1 MYTCPMHPEVQK
13 NKPGSCPI
21 CGMALELVSPKK
33 DEESK
38 NNKKTENSEYYWM
51 LGRFWIGVILSL
63 PLIFIPMK
71 DLFQLIL
78 ATPVVIVCGWPFF
91 VRGFLSL
98 KNLKLNMFTL
108 ISMGVGTAYIYSIFK
123 GGYFEPA
130 AAITT
135 LVLLGQV
142 MELKARSRTNSAI
155 KQLLNLAP
163 PKAILIKEDQSE
175 SEVPVAH
182 IQVSNLLRVQ
192 PGAKIPVD
200 GIVISGHSSVDQSMV
215 TGESMPIEK
224 DKDDLLIGGTLNGT
238 GSFIM
243 RATKVGHETLLA
255 QIVDMVSKA
264 QRTKAPI
271 QKLADTVSS
280 YFVPIVILIALMTFF
295 TWYIFGPSPKIDFAI
310 LTSVAVL
317 IIACPCALGLATPM
331 SIMVGLGQGAKAG
344 ILVKN
349 SEALETL
356 SKINTLVIDKTG
368 TLTEGKP
375 SVSEIVVLNKNY
387 SESDILTF
395 SASLERGSEHPL
407 ANAIIN
413 FSKTKNI
420 KLEEPKNFKSL
431 TGLGVTG
438 NISGLDI
445 ALGNQKLMESLN
457 ITITPKNYIY
467 LAINNQLAGYLIIK
481 DKIKSDTPAVI
492 AALKKQNINII
503 MLTGDNAETAAAI
516 AKEAGIDDFKADILP
531 QHKFE
536 YIQELQKKG
545 LIVAMAGDG
554 VNDAPALTQANVGI
568 AMGKGT
574 DIAMESAGIVLVS
587 GSLMGILKAKKLSEA
602 ILTNIRQNLF
612 LAFIYNILA
621 IPVAAG
627 IFYPFFGILLSPVI
641 ASAAMSLSSVS
652 VIVNALRLSN
662 LRKTS
667 FE

>member
-481 DKIKSDTPAVI
+481 DKIRYTSRNRCF
-492 AALKKQNINII
+492 KK
-503 MLTGDNAETAAAI
+503 T
-516 AKEAGIDDFKADILP
+516 
-531 QHKFE
+531 E
-536 YIQELQKKG
+536 YKYYY
-545 LIVAMAGDG
+545 
-554 VNDAPALTQANVGI
+554 AN
-568 AMGKGT
+568 
-574 DIAMESAGIVLVS
+574 
-587 GSLMGILKAKKLSEA
+587 
-602 ILTNIRQNLF
+602 R
-612 LAFIYNILA
+612 
-621 IPVAAG
+621 
-627 IFYPFFGILLSPVI
+627 
-641 ASAAMSLSSVS
+641 
-652 VIVNALRLSN
+652 
-662 LRKTS
+662 
-667 FE
+667 

>member
-1 MYTCPMHPEVQK
+1 MHPEVQK